1 MIQTRFTNPK
11 NRHLQILSHC
21 PIFGASSE
29 VQVSLP
35 TRPDSRNAPMMLR
48 YVFMSFPK
56 PNVTFKVILVH
67 IQYRSFQKGLRL
79 VSVSCIKPKIAFQSR
94 VPHHKFRNRKIPF
107 PNVFHSLLHC
117 RFN

>member
-29 VQVSLP
+29 AQVSLP

-56 PNVTFKVILVH
+56 PNVTFKVTLVH
-67 IQYRSFQKGLRL
+67 IQYRSFQKRLRL
-79 VSVSCIKPKIAFQSR
+79 VSVSCIKPKITFQSR
-94 VPHHKFRNRKIPF
+94 APPQKFQDSKIPS
-107 PNVFHSLLHC
+107 PNIFHSLFHC

>member
-56 PNVTFKVILVH
+56 PNVTFKVTLVH
-67 IQYRSFQKGLRL
+67 IQYRSERTTF
-79 VSVSCIKPKIAFQSR
+79 S
-94 VPHHKFRNRKIPF
+94 
-107 PNVFHSLLHC
+107 
-117 RFN
+117 